1 MRMILL
7 RGQAPKGSDPL
18 ARRELVVIPSE
29 RSESRDLHFTICR
42 SRIAA
47 HVAGLLLLSPAL
59 AAAAQQPTFTPDHP
73 NGIYAAGEKI
83 GWTATLPKGTTAPGP
98 YRYTIRKFGAES
110 LSAGTLVLKN
120 GRGRIESSL
129 AEPAMLVVEVTP
141 PAGVASFGNP
151 STGGAGRVRLG
162 AAVEPTKIHP
172 SEPKPAD
179 FDAFWAEKLALLD
192 KVPMSPVVTPGE
204 SGVPGVEWSTVKLNN
219 VNGSHVYGQLAKP
232 AREGKFPALL
242 MMQWASPPYPLQKSW
257 ITGLAKDGYL
267 VLDVEPHDVPG
278 DMPQAFYDALPTII
292 KQYNTIGQTSRDD
305 SYFLRMYL
313 GDYRAIEYLASRP
326 DWDGRTLVV
335 MGTSMGGQQSFAT
348 AGLDPRVT
356 HLIVN
361 VPSGAD
367 VTAALHGRWPSYPNW
382 DVTRPDVLTTARYF
396 DTANFAS
403 RITAQSLVAMGFIDD
418 VSAPAGV
425 WSVFNQIR
433 GRKEAA
439 PMPESPHNHLATP
452 AQQHPFT
459 ARSAEWLDAIVHGR
473 DPMATSTVSSSST
486 SPSAANAVSPPDTKP
501 VRDTGRPAFFDDFTG
516 PALDRSHW
524 SVRITGQTV
533 NEEQQ
538 AYVDDTATVRIVTG
552 ADAQGATNGA
562 LQIRARWKPGHVTP
576 EGNHFDMISGR
587 LDSRDKVMFTYGT
600 ASARMKLPAGAG
612 LWPAFWILGAGSWPA
627 TGEIDVMENVGD
639 PKWVSAAVHGP
650 GYSGDTPLVRRDTF
664 PAGQDIAG
672 WHVYSVDWRPDEM
685 IFRVDDREFYRVT
698 KAMVAPYG
706 RWAYDNPKYLILN
719 LALGGGYPRG
729 VNGTKGPPYVG
740 LPDATVQKI
749 RADSV
754 SVLVDWVR
762 VTQ

>member
-1 MRMILL
+1 MKR
-7 RGQAPKGSDPL
+7 
-18 ARRELVVIPSE
+18 
-29 RSESRDLHFTICR
+29 
-42 SRIAA
+42 
-47 HVAGLLLLSPAL
+47 VAGMLLLSPAFV
-59 AAAAQQPTFTPDHP
+59 AAQQPTFVPDHA

-83 GWTATLPKGTTAPGP
+83 GWTATLPRGTKAPGP
-98 YRYTIRKFGAES
+98 YTYTVRKFGAES

-120 GRGRIESSL
+120 GRGRIETSL
-129 AEPAMLVVEVTP
+129 AEPAMLVVEVKP
-141 PAGVASFGNP
+141 PAGVEKFGNP
-151 STGGAGRVRLG
+151 STGGPGRVRLG
-162 AAVEPTKIHP
+162 AAVDPTKIQA

-179 FDAFWAEKLALLD
+179 FDAFWTEKLQLLE

-204 SGVPGVEWSTVKLNN
+204 SGVAGVEWATVKLNN
-219 VNGSHVYGQLAKP
+219 INGSHVYGQLAKP

-278 DMPQAFYDALPTII
+278 DMPQAFYDALPAII

-326 DWDGRTLVV
+326 DWDGRTMVV
-335 MGTSMGGQQSFAT
+335 MGTSMGGQQSFVT
-348 AGLDPRVT
+348 AGLNPRVT

-367 VTAALHGRWPSYPNW
+367 VTAALHKRWASYPNW
-382 DVTRPDVLTTARYF
+382 DVARPDVLTTARYF

-418 VSAPAGV
+418 VSAPAGI

-433 GRKEAA
+433 GKKEAA
-439 PMPESPHNHLATP
+439 PMPDSPHNHLATP
-452 AQQHPFT
+452 ASLRPFT
-459 ARSAEWLDAIVHGR
+459 LRSAAWLDAIVHGR
-473 DPMATSTVSSSST
+473 DPMTSPAPPSST
-486 SPSAANAVSPPDTKP
+486 SSTSSPARAAADTQRVS
-501 VRDTGRPAFFDDFTG
+501 FFDDFTG

-524 SVRITGQTV
+524 SVRITGRTV

-552 ADAQGATNGA
+552 ADAQGAENGA
-562 LQIRARWKPGHVTP
+562 LQIRARWRPGHVTA

-600 ASARMKLPAGAG
+600 ASARMKLPAGDG
-612 LWPAFWILGAGSWPA
+612 LWPAFWVLGAGPWPA
-627 TGEIDVMENVGD
+627 TGEIDIMENVGD

-664 PAGQDIAG
+664 PAGQDITG

-698 KAMVAPYG
+698 KAMAAPYG
-706 RWAYDNPKYLILN
+706 RWAFDNPKYLILN

-740 LPDATVQKI
+740 LPDSTVKKI
-749 RADSV
+749 RADSAT
-754 SVLVDWVR
+754 VLVDWVR
-762 VTQ
+762 VTQPAAGTR

>member
-1 MRMILL
+1 MHT
-7 RGQAPKGSDPL
+7 P
-18 ARRELVVIPSE
+18 VIPSA
-29 RSESRDLHFTICR
+29 RSESRNLHF
-42 SRIAA
+42 RIPASPHPRITA
-47 HVAGLLLLSPAL
+47 ILLLLSSTP
-59 AAAAQQPTFTPDHP
+59 AAAQQPTFTPDHA
-73 NGIYAAGEKI
+73 NGIYTAGEKI
-83 GWTATLPKGTTAPGP
+83 GWSATLPKDTKAPGP
-98 YRYTIRKFGAES
+98 YTYTVRKFGAES
-110 LSAGTLVLKN
+110 LSAGTLVMKN
-120 GRGRIESSL
+120 GRGRIETSL

-141 PAGVASFGNP
+141 PAGVTNFGNP
-151 STGGAGRVRLG
+151 STGGPGRVRLG
-162 AAVEPTKIHP
+162 AAVEPTKIQP

-179 FDAFWAEKLALLD
+179 FDAFWAAKLQLLE

-204 SGVPGVEWSTVKLNN
+204 SGVEGVEWSTVKLNN

-326 DWDGRTLVV
+326 DWDGRTMVV
-335 MGTSMGGQQSFAT
+335 MGTSMGGQQSFVT
-348 AGLDPRVT
+348 AGLNPRVT
-356 HLIVN
+356 HLVVN
-361 VPSGAD
+361 VPAGAD
-367 VTAALHGRWPSYPNW
+367 VTAALHKRWPSYPNW
-382 DVTRPDVLTTARYF
+382 DVTRPDVLATARYF

-433 GRKEAA
+433 GKKEAL
-439 PMPESPHNHLATP
+439 PMPDSPHNHLATP
-452 AQQHPFT
+452 AMQRPFT
-459 ARSAEWLDAIVHGR
+459 ARSGEWLDAIVHGR
-473 DPMATSTVSSSST
+473 DPMATSST
-486 SPSAANAVSPPDTKP
+486 ASANSGIAADKRPTTDSKP
-501 VRDTGRPAFFDDFTG
+501 VTDPQRLAFFDDFSG
-516 PALDRSHW
+516 PTLDRSHW

-552 ADAQGATNGA
+552 ADAQGASNGA
-562 LQIRARWKPGHVTP
+562 LQIRARWRPGHVTP
-576 EGNHFDMISGR
+576 EGNKFDMISGR

-600 ASARMKLPAGAG
+600 ASARMKLPAGDG
-612 LWPAFWILGAGSWPA
+612 LWPAFWILGAGPWPA
-627 TGEIDVMENVGD
+627 TGEIDIMENVGD

-650 GYSGDTPLVRRDTF
+650 GYSGNTPLVRRDTF
-664 PAGQDIAG
+664 PAGQDITG

-685 IFRVDDREFYRVT
+685 IFRVDDREIYRVT

-740 LPDATVQKI
+740 LPDSTVKKI
-749 RADSV
+749 RADSAT
-754 SVLVDWVR
+754 VLVDWVR
-762 VTQ
+762 VTPPAAGTR